1 MSNNVDQENSSLTAE
16 EKKIQIIKRITAII
30 IIIMRAANLADT
42 FIITDFTTT
51 DINNEF
57 SKQFKLKNIE
67 FFNSKLS
74 IEKNIIIISNKL

>member
-1 MSNNVDQENSSLTAE
+1 MIER
-16 EKKIQIIKRITAII
+16 IIAII
-30 IIIMRAANLADT
+30 IAVMRASNFVNTSVTADLT
-42 FIITDFTTT
+42 ATDV
-51 DINNEF
+51 NNEF